1 MVKDRIKFT
10 TRDAALKDG
19 TLYNELFKGTKGT
32 DMDAED
38 IFDKIVSIASI
49 IKTFTKNV
57 EIDVASHNGVFRG
70 EAWFYM
76 KNTTNEECFNNAT
89 AYKVLVNLIDPSIKV
104 SAFLWPNDANGTG
117 DDVIDVNFFG
127 YTLNTGNSEQA
138 ESDEQAVKTWTS
150 SGLKAKQAMR
160 EEQAMKEGRKLARS
174 EAELWLNEAYERL
187 HKEVIAQES
196 IDATGSYSG
205 LLDVDDMERWSSDED
220 DDDIERWSPGED
232 E

>member
-1 MVKDRIKFT
+1 MSKDRIKFT

-57 EIDVASHNGVFRG
+57 EIDVASHNDVFRG

-104 SAFLWPNDANGTG
+104 SAFLWPNVANGTG
-117 DDVIDVNFFG
+117 ADVIDVNFFG
-127 YTLNTGNSEQA
+127 YTLNTGNSE
-138 ESDEQAVKTWTS
+138 EQAK
-150 SGLKAKQAMR
+150 K
-160 EEQAMKEGRKLARS
+160 EEQAMKQGRKLARS
-174 EAELWLNEAYERL
+174 EAELWLSEAYESL
-187 HKEVIAQES
+187 KKEVNARES

-220 DDDIERWSPGED
+220 DDDIECWSADD

>member
-1 MVKDRIKFT
+1 MSKDRIKFT

-19 TLYNELFKGTKGT
+19 TLYNELNRFVMPNGT
-32 DMDAED
+32 DTDD

-57 EIDVASHNGVFRG
+57 EINVGHSEVFHGEVFHG

-76 KNTTNEECFNNAT
+76 KNSTNEERFNNAS

-104 SAFLWPNDANGTG
+104 SAFLWPNDDNGTR

-127 YTLNTGNSEQA
+127 YTLNTGSSEQA
-138 ESDEQAVKTWTS
+138 ESEEQDVKAWTS

-174 EAELWLNEAYERL
+174 EAELWLNEAYESL
-187 HKEVIAQES
+187 KKEVDYQEY
-196 IDATGSYSG
+196 IDATGSY
-205 LLDVDDMERWSSDED
+205 
-220 DDDIERWSPGED
+220 
-232 E
+232 

>member
-1 MVKDRIKFT
+1 MTKDRIKFT

-19 TLYNELFKGTKGT
+19 TLLNELFKGTKGT
-32 DMDAED
+32 DMDDED

-49 IKTFTKNV
+49 IKSFTKNV
-57 EIDVASHNGVFRG
+57 EIDVASPNGVFRG

-104 SAFLWPNDANGTG
+104 SAFLWPNDVNGTG
-117 DDVIDVNFFG
+117 YDVIDVNFFG
-127 YTLNTGNSEQA
+127 YTLNTGNSEDQA
-138 ESDEQAVKTWTS
+138 K
-150 SGLKAKQAMR
+150 K
-160 EEQAMKEGRKLARS
+160 EEQAMKQGRKLARD
-174 EAELWLNEAYERL
+174 EAELWLSEAYKSLKKELDAKER
-187 HKEVIAQES
+187 

-205 LLDVDDMERWSSDED
+205 LIDDNIERWSSDDDDDD
-220 DDDIERWSPGED
+220 DDDIGLWSSDDD

>member
-1 MVKDRIKFT
+1 MSKDRIKFT

-19 TLYNELFKGTKGT
+19 TLYNELNRFVMPNGT
-32 DMDAED
+32 DTDD

-57 EIDVASHNGVFRG
+57 EIDVGHSEVFRKEVFHG

-76 KNTTNEECFNNAT
+76 KNATNEECFNNAT

-104 SAFLWPNDANGTG
+104 SAFLWPNNANGTG

-127 YTLNTGNSEQA
+127 YTLNTGNSE
-138 ESDEQAVKTWTS
+138 EQAK
-150 SGLKAKQAMR
+150 K
-160 EEQAMKEGRKLARS
+160 EEQAMKQGRKLARS
-174 EAELWLNEAYERL
+174 EAELWLNEAYKSL
-187 HKEVIAQES
+187 KKEVDAREY

-205 LLDVDDMERWSSDED
+205 LLDADDMERWSSYED

>member
-1 MVKDRIKFT
+1 MSKDRIKFT

-57 EIDVASHNGVFRG
+57 EIDVGHSEVFRKEVFHG

-76 KNTTNEECFNNAT
+76 KNATNEECFNNAT

-104 SAFLWPNDANGTG
+104 SAFLWPNNANGTG

-127 YTLNTGNSEQA
+127 YTLNTGNSE
-138 ESDEQAVKTWTS
+138 EQAK
-150 SGLKAKQAMR
+150 K
-160 EEQAMKEGRKLARS
+160 EEQAMKQGRKLARS
-174 EAELWLNEAYERL
+174 EAELWLSEAYERL
-187 HKEVIAQES
+187 HKEVIARES

-220 DDDIERWSPGED
+220 DDDIDLWSGED

>member
-1 MVKDRIKFT
+1 MSKDRIKFT

-19 TLYNELFKGTKGT
+19 TLYNELNSFVMPNGT
-32 DMDAED
+32 DTDD

-57 EIDVASHNGVFRG
+57 EIDVGHSEVFRKEVFHG

-76 KNTTNEECFNNAT
+76 KNATNEECFNNAT

-127 YTLNTGNSEQA
+127 YTLNTGNSE
-138 ESDEQAVKTWTS
+138 EQAK
-150 SGLKAKQAMR
+150 K
-160 EEQAMKEGRKLARS
+160 EEQAMKQGRKLARS
-174 EAELWLNEAYERL
+174 EAELCLSEAYERL
-187 HKEVIAQES
+187 KKEVNAQES
-196 IDATGSYSG
+196 IEATGSYSG
-205 LLDVDDMERWSSDED
+205 LDADDMERWSSDED
-220 DDDIERWSPGED
+220 DDDIDLWSGED

>member
-1 MVKDRIKFT
+1 MTKDRIKFT
-10 TRDAALKDG
+10 TRDAVLKDG
-19 TLYNELFKGTKGT
+19 TLYNELFKGTRGT

-57 EIDVASHNGVFRG
+57 EIDVSDSEVFHG
-70 EAWFYM
+70 EVWFYM

-104 SAFLWPNDANGTG
+104 SAFLWPNDTNGTG

-127 YTLNTGNSEQA
+127 YTLNTGNGEEQA
-138 ESDEQAVKTWTS
+138 K
-150 SGLKAKQAMR
+150 K
-160 EEQAMKEGRKLARS
+160 EEQAMKQGRKLARD
-174 EAELWLNEAYERL
+174 EAELCLSEAYKRL
-187 HKEVIAQES
+187 KKEVDAKES

-205 LLDVDDMERWSSDED
+205 LDDDNDIERWSSDED
-220 DDDIERWSPGED
+220 DDDIEPYSFDED

>member
-1 MVKDRIKFT
+1 MITYSKPLGRNRRIKFT

-19 TLYNELFKGTKGT
+19 TLINELNSFVMANGA
-32 DMDAED
+32 DRDD

-57 EIDVASHNGVFRG
+57 EIDVGHSEVFRKEVFHG

-76 KNTTNEECFNNAT
+76 KNATNEECFNNAT

-127 YTLNTGNSEQA
+127 YTLNTGNS
-138 ESDEQAVKTWTS
+138 DEQAVKAWTS
-150 SGLKAKQAMR
+150 SGLNDMR
-160 EEQAMKEGRKLARS
+160 EEQAMKQGRKLARS
-174 EAELWLNEAYERL
+174 EAELWLNEAYKRL
-187 HKEVIAQES
+187 HEK
-196 IDATGSYSG
+196 
-205 LLDVDDMERWSSDED
+205 LSSD
-220 DDDIERWSPGED
+220 D

>member
-1 MVKDRIKFT
+1 MITYSKPLGRNHRIKFT

-19 TLYNELFKGTKGT
+19 NLINELNSFVMANGT
-32 DMDAED
+32 DRDD

-57 EIDVASHNGVFRG
+57 EIDVGHSEVFHGEVFHG

-76 KNTTNEECFNNAT
+76 KNSTNEERFNNAS

-104 SAFLWPNDANGTG
+104 SAFLWPNDDNGTR

-138 ESDEQAVKTWTS
+138 ESEEQAVKAWAS
-150 SGLKAKQAMR
+150 SGLKVKQALR
-160 EEQAMKEGRKLARS
+160 EEQAMKQGRKLARS
-174 EAELWLNEAYERL
+174 EAELWFNEAYKRL
-187 HKEVIAQES
+187 HEKQ
-196 IDATGSYSG
+196 
-205 LLDVDDMERWSSDED
+205 SSDED
-220 DDDIERWSPGED
+220 E
-232 E
+232 

>member
-1 MVKDRIKFT
+1 MTKDRIKFT
-10 TRDAALKDG
+10 TRDAVLKDG
-19 TLYNELFKGTKGT
+19 TLYNVLFKGTKGT

-57 EIDVASHNGVFRG
+57 EIDVSDSEVFHG
-70 EAWFYM
+70 EVWFYM
-76 KNTTNEECFNNAT
+76 KNSTNEECFNNAT

-127 YTLNTGNSEQA
+127 YTLNTGNSE
-138 ESDEQAVKTWTS
+138 EQAK
-150 SGLKAKQAMR
+150 K
-160 EEQAMKEGRKLARS
+160 EEQAMKQGRKLARS

-187 HKEVIAQES
+187 HKEVNAQER
-196 IDATGSYSG
+196 IDATGSYSC
-205 LLDVDDMERWSSDED
+205 LDDDVERWSSDDD
-220 DDDIERWSPGED
+220 DDDIERWSSDED

>member
-1 MVKDRIKFT
+1 MSKDRIKFT

-19 TLYNELFKGTKGT
+19 TLYNELNRFVMPNGT
-32 DMDAED
+32 DTDD

-57 EIDVASHNGVFRG
+57 EIDVGHSEVFRKEVFHG

-104 SAFLWPNDANGTG
+104 SAFLWPNNANGTG

-127 YTLNTGNSEQA
+127 YTLNTGNSE
-138 ESDEQAVKTWTS
+138 EQAK
-150 SGLKAKQAMR
+150 K
-160 EEQAMKEGRKLARS
+160 EEQAMKQGRKLARS
-174 EAELWLNEAYERL
+174 EAELWLNEAYKSL
-187 HKEVIAQES
+187 KKEVDAREY

-205 LLDVDDMERWSSDED
+205 LLDADDMERWSSDED
-220 DDDIERWSPGED
+220 DDDIECWSDGED

>member
-1 MVKDRIKFT
+1 MSKDRIKFT

-19 TLYNELFKGTKGT
+19 TLYNELNSFVMPNGT
-32 DMDAED
+32 DTDD

-57 EIDVASHNGVFRG
+57 EIDVGHSEVFRKEVFHG

-76 KNTTNEECFNNAT
+76 KNATNEECFNNAT

-127 YTLNTGNSEQA
+127 YTLNTGNSE
-138 ESDEQAVKTWTS
+138 EQAK
-150 SGLKAKQAMR
+150 K
-160 EEQAMKEGRKLARS
+160 EEQAMKQGRKLARS
-174 EAELWLNEAYERL
+174 EAELWLSEAYERL
-187 HKEVIAQES
+187 HKEAIAQES
-196 IDATGSYSG
+196 IEATGSYSG

-220 DDDIERWSPGED
+220 DDDIDLWSGED

>member
-1 MVKDRIKFT
+1 MSKDRIKFT

-19 TLYNELFKGTKGT
+19 TLYNELNRFVMPNGT
-32 DMDAED
+32 DEDD

-57 EIDVASHNGVFRG
+57 EIDVGHSEVFRKEVFHG

-76 KNTTNEECFNNAT
+76 KNATNEECFNNAT

-127 YTLNTGNSEQA
+127 YTLNTGNSEQ
-138 ESDEQAVKTWTS
+138 DVKAWTS
-150 SGLKAKQAMR
+150 SGLKAKQVMR

-187 HKEVIAQES
+187 HKEVIAKES
-196 IDATGSYSG
+196 IEATGSYSG
-205 LLDVDDMERWSSDED
+205 LDVDDMERWSSDED
-220 DDDIERWSPGED
+220 DDDIDLWSADED